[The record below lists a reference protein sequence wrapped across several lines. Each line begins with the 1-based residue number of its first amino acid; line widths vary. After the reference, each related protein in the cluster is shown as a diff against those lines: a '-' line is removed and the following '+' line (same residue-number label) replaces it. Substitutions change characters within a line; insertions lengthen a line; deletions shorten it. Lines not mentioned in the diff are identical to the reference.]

1 MLGFGQGEA
10 RLEVGED
17 KTLQHFDG
25 GRQEGNGSIG
35 GALAVGFPGLG
46 MASIMAFR
54 QMAGIFALAIDRLK
68 LLLSYA

>member
-25 GRQEGNGSIG
+25 GRQEGNGSVG
-35 GALAVGFPGLG
+35 GALAVGFSGFGDGDYYGLSPDG
-46 MASIMAFR
+46 WDIC
-54 QMAGIFALAIDRLK
+54 AG
-68 LLLSYA
+68 Y